1 MCSFV
6 LYMIVFFVIDLFSTV
21 LVQTFGYIWHV
32 PTKLSVSLCWNAR
45 ELALAVPNDEQLNSV
60 AIAQGGVLSN
70 IY

>member
-1 MCSFV
+1 M
-6 LYMIVFFVIDLFSTV
+6 
-21 LVQTFGYIWHV
+21 QTFDYIWHV